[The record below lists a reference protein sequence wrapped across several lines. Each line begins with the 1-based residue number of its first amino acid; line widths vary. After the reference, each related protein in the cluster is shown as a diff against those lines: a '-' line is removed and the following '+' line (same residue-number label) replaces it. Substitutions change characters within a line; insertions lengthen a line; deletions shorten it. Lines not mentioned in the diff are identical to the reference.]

1 MIQTIFTYLLI
12 AQFLVNALHDWLD
25 IPGWT
30 HGRQVRTALGPT
42 KMIIGTAI
50 NAILPGI
57 AVVLALRYW
66 NQPAPLSAR
75 TYWVVYCAITG
86 MGALTS
92 WWIPYFRGTD
102 EKTRELYKKLYEG
115 TIQVLPPRGDN
126 PRPNLLHLCL
136 HAIFAATLPLAVILW
151 L

>member
-12 AQFLVNALHDWLD
+12 AQFLINALHDWLD

-30 HGRQVRTALGPT
+30 NGRRVRMELGPT

-50 NAILPGI
+50 NALLPGV
-57 AVVLALRYW
+57 AVFLALRYW
-66 NQPAPLSAR
+66 NQKPPLFAR
-75 TYWVVYCAITG
+75 TYWVIYFVITG
-86 MGALTS
+86 IGALTS

-102 EKTRELYKKLYEG
+102 EKTKQLYKKLYEG
-115 TIQVLPPRGDN
+115 TIQVLPPHGDN

-136 HAIFAATLPLAVILW
+136 HATFAASLPLALIL
-151 L
+151 LL